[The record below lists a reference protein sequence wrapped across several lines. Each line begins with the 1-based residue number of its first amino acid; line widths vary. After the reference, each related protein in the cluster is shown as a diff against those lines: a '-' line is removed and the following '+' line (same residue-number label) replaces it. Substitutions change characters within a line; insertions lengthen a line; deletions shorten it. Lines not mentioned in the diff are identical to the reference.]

1 MIYLIFKRLF
11 DFIFAFISLVIIL
24 PLLLVI
30 GLLVKFTSKGPVIFS
45 QYRLGRGGK
54 EFKILKFRTMIVNA
68 EKVGD
73 KLNTYTGDPRIT
85 KIGGILRN
93 LSLDELP
100 QLINILKGDMSFVGP
115 RPPVTYHPYH
125 YCDYPENFKIRFN
138 VKPGVTGYAQVN
150 GRNELNWEEKIKFD
164 KYYVENISLF
174 LDIYIVFKTVI
185 VVFSRK
191 GRFDKK

>member
-1 MIYLIFKRLF
+1 
-11 DFIFAFISLVIIL
+11 
-24 PLLLVI
+24 
-30 GLLVKFTSKGPVIFS
+30 
-45 QYRLGRGGK
+45 
-54 EFKILKFRTMIVNA
+54 MIV
-68 EKVGD
+68 
-73 KLNTYTGDPRIT
+73 KLSKWLKG
-85 KIGGILRN
+85 
-93 LSLDELP
+93 
-100 QLINILKGDMSFVGP
+100 KGDMSFVGP